1 MGEKGFPRPQN
12 RRSQQVGFLIL
23 SFTIF
28 QVITS
33 INPSIHAYFERGT
46 GSRDHEFAGRKQA
59 LPHPNL
65 QRYNFVLKK
74 ARGGEKELEVRS

>member
-12 RRSQQVGFLIL
+12 GRSQQVGFLIVP
-23 SFTIF
+23 FTIL
-28 QVITS
+28 QVIKVL
-33 INPSIHAYFERGT
+33 NPSVHAVFRGYED
-46 GSRDHEFAGRKQA
+46 SRDHEFAGRKQA

-65 QRYNFVLKK
+65 QRYNFVLRN